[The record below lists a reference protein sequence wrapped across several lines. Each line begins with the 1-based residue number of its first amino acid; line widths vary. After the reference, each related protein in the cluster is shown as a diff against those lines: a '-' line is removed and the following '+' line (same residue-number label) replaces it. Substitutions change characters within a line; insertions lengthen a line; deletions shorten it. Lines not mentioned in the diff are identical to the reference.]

1 MGRGAN
7 ERRPRTNRTKA
18 RGKETRRGERGRK
31 GEKRV
36 FHLPFSIRSSPTSG
50 GRWMINAS
58 VIISLQIF
66 SDEAYANA
74 WLIASPVHHFF
85 NNTFLMAFR
94 HVPPPVSHLIAAVYP
109 PQLYV
114 VLSNPFITA
123 ALALLFSMPAFIT
136 AGLKRKPASPLL
148 NAQFSIILFHQ
159 SLLVP
164 PLFLLSLRF
173 LLRSMRK

>member
-1 MGRGAN
+1 M
-7 ERRPRTNRTKA
+7 
-18 RGKETRRGERGRK
+18 
-31 GEKRV
+31 
-36 FHLPFSIRSSPTSG
+36 S
-50 GRWMINAS
+50 
-58 VIISLQIF
+58 
-66 SDEAYANA
+66 
-74 WLIASPVHHFF
+74 
-85 NNTFLMAFR
+85 
-94 HVPPPVSHLIAAVYP
+94 PPVSHLIAAVYP

-164 PLFLLSLRF
+164 PLFLLSLSF
-173 LLRSMRK
+173 LLRSMRKWMRRISLSIVVSRIFYGLPGGNRRSNYRHRSQTRSNSNKQGGRRRIISNFRVKPRIRRKEGEGSRKGAHIFGRSRAVILKMRLT